1 MELMLKALFKNC
13 GKPQVGLGKLLL
25 YGMNIGHGTLS
36 EWGLSQIK
44 IPAAANVLDIGCGG
58 GANLRRL
65 AKRASRG
72 LVCGIDISECSLEC
86 SRKKVSEY
94 ILDGR
99 CQVKYGSAEKIP
111 FPDGLF
117 DVVTAFETVYFWKD
131 MESALREVRRVLK
144 EGGLFLVV
152 NEASD
157 AQNNCWSD
165 IVDGMTVLG
174 GDELRALFE
183 EAGFSAAEV
192 VSEDD
197 GRICVIGAK

>member
-1 MELMLKALFKNC
+1 M
-13 GKPQVGLGKLLL
+13 
-25 YGMNIGHGTLS
+25 
-36 EWGLSQIK
+36 
-44 IPAAANVLDIGCGG
+44 
-58 GANLRRL
+58 
-65 AKRASRG
+65 
-72 LVCGIDISECSLEC
+72 
-86 SRKKVSEY
+86 
-94 ILDGR
+94 
-99 CQVKYGSAEKIP
+99 
-111 FPDGLF
+111 
-117 DVVTAFETVYFWKD
+117 
-131 MESALREVRRVLK
+131 
-144 EGGLFLVV
+144 V